1 MFGKLFKKKKV
12 YDEVSALSEKMAYG
26 EIDRVSYREF
36 NELREQFLA
45 LTNYMGVRV
54 YKPYG
59 YKVEEN
65 GPVNSGENC
74 VSQGPTTFTVA
85 MR

>member
-12 YDEVSALSEKMAYG
+12 DYG
-26 EIDRVSYREF
+26 AEATVLAELDSMKVSYREF

-45 LTNYMGVRV
+45 LTNYMGVHV

-65 GPVNSGENC
+65 KPINNVGALNDVES
-74 VSQGPTTFTVA
+74 TTFTVA